1 MTYAVDH
8 IYDWFYYL
16 ESLFY
21 DWYFCT
27 LVFYVTY
34 RVLTKS
40 PNTSVRRLNI
50 FKGCFVVIM
59 IAFLAIFIYSGL
71 SKIKEC
77 KCTSYVTYR
86 NMVSHYRYVRIGA
99 VYCYDLCGIRKS

>member
-1 MTYAVDH
+1 MDH

-34 RVLTKS
+34 RILTKS
-40 PNTSVRRLNI
+40 QNTSPLRLKI
-50 FKGCFVVIM
+50 FKTTFIVLM
-59 IAFLAIFIYSGL
+59 LAFLGIFIYSGL
-71 SKIKEC
+71 SKIK
-77 KCTSYVTYR
+77 
-86 NMVSHYRYVRIGA
+86 
-99 VYCYDLCGIRKS
+99 